1 MRRTCWT
8 SMLTLVLF
16 ASSARATTLGP
27 WTLGPATNG
36 NYEHDGIAGVPGY
49 LYTVTGTSAEVAP
62 IFVDGSVGSWTVTSS
77 LNFARA
83 YGRTL
88 ATASNVYV
96 AGGWPPGQPGS
107 NTATV
112 EVASILP
119 DGSLGPWAYTSPMLQ
134 PRGNEAGV
142 LGAGRIYV
150 LGNYLGTTSVESAAI
165 QPARG
170 MTAQQQSKL
179 RAMLRRLGA
188 EDLGAKEHP
197 PRRAPQLPRPHVAH
211 PLRGTSASCRRAL
224 LSGTSCA

>member
-96 AGGWPPGQPGS
+96 AGGWLPGQPGS
-107 NTATV
+107 T
-112 EVASILP
+112 
-119 DGSLGPWAYTSPMLQ
+119 
-134 PRGNEAGV
+134 
-142 LGAGRIYV
+142 GAGHDGTAAVEAARDAQA
-150 LGNYLGTTSVESAAI
+150 LGRGGPGGEGTPAASRSSTPSTS
-165 QPARG
+165 
-170 MTAQQQSKL
+170 
-179 RAMLRRLGA
+179 
-188 EDLGAKEHP
+188 
-197 PRRAPQLPRPHVAH
+197 
-211 PLRGTSASCRRAL
+211 RGTSAPRDLGELPAGIAL
-224 LSGTSCA
+224 RNLVRVESS